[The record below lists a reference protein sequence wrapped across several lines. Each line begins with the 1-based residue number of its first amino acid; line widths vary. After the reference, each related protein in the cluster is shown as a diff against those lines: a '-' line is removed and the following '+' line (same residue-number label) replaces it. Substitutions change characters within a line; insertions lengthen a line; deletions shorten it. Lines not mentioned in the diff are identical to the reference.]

1 MTPSERAS
9 SIRDNLNARSGGV
22 RSRLAARAQRLSEG
36 LTRDLSAIIQP
47 ERDQPTLSREEP
59 RGGIPSSRGYSQHN
73 YQPGSSTGTGGGIAS
88 PLIEGAQ
95 ADADPESP
103 STPVLARES
112 YPVQQLLSSDGL
124 FVWEV
129 TPPSKV
135 TFRDANG
142 EAAEFRLANPYAE
155 EEEA

>member
-1 MTPSERAS
+1 MASIKQRAAS
-9 SIRDNLNARSGGV
+9 
-22 RSRLAARAQRLSEG
+22 LAAGTEGRATGIRSQLTARERRLEQS
-36 LTRDLSAIIQP
+36 LVQDLAEVLPRNRSH
-47 ERDQPTLSREEP
+47 PTLAPEQA
-59 RGGIPSSRGYSQHN
+59 RGGIPAARGRVQRN
-73 YQPGSSTGTGGGIAS
+73 YQPGSSTGTGGIAS

-95 ADADPESP
+95 ADADPENP

-112 YPVQQLLSSDGL
+112 YPVQQLTSSDGL

>member
-9 SIRDNLNARSGGV
+9 DIRGNLNARSGGV

-47 ERDQPTLSREEP
+47 ERTQPTLRREEA
-59 RGGIPSSRGYSQHN
+59 RGGIPSARGYSQHN
-73 YQPGSSTGTGGGIAS
+73 YQPGSSTGTGGIAS

-112 YPVQQLLSSDGL
+112 YPVQQLTSSDGL

-155 EEEA
+155 EEAP